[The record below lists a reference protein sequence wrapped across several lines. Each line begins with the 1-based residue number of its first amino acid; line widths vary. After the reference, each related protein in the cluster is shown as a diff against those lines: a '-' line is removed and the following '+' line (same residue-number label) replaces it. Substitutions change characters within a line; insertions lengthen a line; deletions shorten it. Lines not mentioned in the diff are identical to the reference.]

1 LPQAVSFSRLWRSE
15 DRVWTRPP
23 KRWAILVR
31 SASRKTK
38 TLLRQSQDKKT
49 IEYWRL
55 FIAIELPAEIRH
67 TINEHITRLREACP
81 DVRAS
86 WTREE
91 NLHLTLKF
99 FGDVAVNRVDTLS
112 QALMRAV
119 TRTTEFDLVIEGCG
133 VFPPRGKPNV
143 LWIGIS
149 PETAPACLGLYQAI
163 EDECAKV
170 GFKRDERKF
179 HPHLTVARLRHPA
192 GARDLANLHQAT
204 QFEPVASKVTSVCL
218 IRSELSSSG
227 SRYTIIARHD
237 LNNA

>member
-1 LPQAVSFSRLWRSE
+1 MRHPEKETSESWR
-15 DRVWTRPP
+15 V
-23 KRWAILVR
+23 
-31 SASRKTK
+31 
-38 TLLRQSQDKKT
+38 
-49 IEYWRL
+49 

-99 FGDVAVNRVDTLS
+99 FGDVALNRVDLLS
-112 QALMRAV
+112 QALLQAAAQ
-119 TRTTEFDLVIEGCG
+119 TTEFDLVIEGCG
-133 VFPPRGKPNV
+133 VFPPRGKPGV

-149 PETAPACLGLYQAI
+149 PETAPACLRLYQGS
-163 EDECAKV
+163 EDECAKA

-179 HPHLTVARLRHPA
+179 HPHLTIARLRHPA
-192 GARDLANLHQAT
+192 GAHHLANLHQAT
-204 QFEPVASKVTSVCL
+204 QFGPVALKVTSACL

-227 SRYTIIARHD
+227 SRYTIIARHE
-237 LNNA
+237 LNCA

>member
-1 LPQAVSFSRLWRSE
+1 MRHR
-15 DRVWTRPP
+15 
-23 KRWAILVR
+23 
-31 SASRKTK
+31 
-38 TLLRQSQDKKT
+38 DKEI
-49 IEYWRL
+49 IESWRL
-55 FIAIELPAEIRH
+55 FIAIELPARIRH
-67 TINEHITRLREACP
+67 PISEQITRLREACP

-86 WTREE
+86 WTRAE

-112 QALMRAV
+112 QALIRAV

-149 PETAPACLGLYQAI
+149 PETGPACLRLYQAI
-163 EDECAKV
+163 EDDCAKA

-179 HPHLTVARLRHPA
+179 HPHLTIARLRHPA

-204 QFEPVASKVTSVCL
+204 QFEPIALQVTSACL

-227 SRYTIIARHD
+227 SRYTIIARHE
-237 LNNA
+237 LNSA

>member
-1 LPQAVSFSRLWRSE
+1 LNLN
-15 DRVWTRPP
+15 
-23 KRWAILVR
+23 
-31 SASRKTK
+31 
-38 TLLRQSQDKKT
+38 QDKET
-49 IEYWRL
+49 IESWRL

-67 TINEHITRLREACP
+67 TIKQHVTRLREAYP

-99 FGDVAVNRVDTLS
+99 FGDVAVNRVDALS
-112 QALMRAV
+112 QALMRAAAH
-119 TRTTEFDLVIEGCG
+119 TTEFDLVIEGCG

-149 PETAPACLGLYQAI
+149 TETAPACLRLYQAI
-163 EDECAKV
+163 EDECAKA

-179 HPHLTVARLRHPA
+179 HPHLTIARLRHPA
-192 GARDLANLHQAT
+192 GWRDLANLHQAT
-204 QFEPVASKVTSVCL
+204 QFEPFALKVTSACL

-227 SRYTIIARHD
+227 SRYTIVARHEV
-237 LNNA
+237 N

>member
-1 LPQAVSFSRLWRSE
+1 M
-15 DRVWTRPP
+15 
-23 KRWAILVR
+23 
-31 SASRKTK
+31 
-38 TLLRQSQDKKT
+38 RQQDQET
-49 IEYWRL
+49 NEVWRL
-55 FIAIELPAEIRH
+55 FIAVELPAEIRR
-67 TINEHITRLREACP
+67 TIKQHITRLREECP

-99 FGDVAVNRVDTLS
+99 FGDVAVSRVDTLS
-112 QALMRAV
+112 QALMSAV

-133 VFPPRGKPNV
+133 VFPPHGKPNV

-149 PETAPACLGLYQAI
+149 PETAPACVRLYQAI

-170 GFKRDERKF
+170 GFKRDERTF
-179 HPHLTVARLRHPA
+179 HPHLTIARMRHPG

-204 QFEPVASKVTSVCL
+204 QFEPVGSKVTSACL

-227 SRYTIIARHD
+227 SRYTIVARHE
-237 LNNA
+237 LN